1 MRHFFSTSVLL
12 LSRQQLR
19 RQPAEEHRAVRQ
31 TVAQLQ
37 RPRPLH
43 QRRDRRRDLLL
54 VLLRS
59 GSQAGR
65 GLLHLHR
72 LRHREEADQGE
83 GVFRTRVEQ
92 DEKCGNISLYSK
104 RLIISIKT
112 CD

>member
-1 MRHFFSTSVLL
+1 M
-12 LSRQQLR
+12 SRQQLG

-43 QRRDRRRDLLL
+43 QRRDRGRDLLL

-59 GSQAGR
+59 GPQAGR

-72 LRHREEADQGE
+72 LRHGEEADQGE
-83 GVFRTRVEQ
+83 GSHTSRAGR
-92 DEKCGNISLYSK
+92 KCMTK
-104 RLIISIKT
+104 PEADTK
-112 CD
+112 